1 MSRKE
6 KENYA
11 SSNLIA
17 RLKGKKHNNMRVII
31 MNIIKRK
38 FVMFFPIL
46 ITILIQNNGP
56 YSKSSINECLIN

>member
-11 SSNLIA
+11 LSNLIA
-17 RLKGKKHNNMRVII
+17 RLKGKKHNNIIVVI

-38 FVMFFPIL
+38 FVMFFLIL
-46 ITILIQNNGP
+46 IKPL
-56 YSKSSINECLIN
+56 SIKLCKLY